1 MKLLETIKNKDC
13 IIKRHLEKDDILFR
27 ENDLCEYIGIVTNGR
42 LMIVSYLEN
51 GKEVIYNEP
60 KKDDIFGN
68 NLIFSSNP
76 YYRGDIIALQDS
88 DIILIHKD
96 NLIYLLKHNNDFL
109 LEYLKIQS
117 NFAKDLNNRI
127 KLLAIDSAKERL
139 KYYLHTNNNQISYD
153 SVSSL
158 AKNLYIQ
165 RETLSRVLTS
175 LEKDKTIL
183 RKDRTIILLKEV

>member
-1 MKLLETIKNKDC
+1 MKLLETIKNKDY

-27 ENDLCEYIGIVTNGR
+27 ENDLCEYIGMVANGR

-60 KKDDIFGN
+60 KKDDTFGN

-96 NLIYLLKHNNDFL
+96 DLLYLLKHNNEFL